1 MAEPPALLPPS
12 TLAFLRPR
20 LISQAVFKSS
30 SQTGTPPRFSINISL
45 SKNNEL
51 SNTDLRTSI
60 FIKGARAN
68 NLKNV
73 DLVIPKNQ
81 LVVVTGVSGS
91 GKSSITMDTLFAE
104 GQRRYVESLS
114 SYARQF
120 LMRMKKPE
128 VDYIRGICPAIA
140 IEQKTTTA
148 NARSTVGTLTEIY
161 DFLRLLYARAG
172 RTFSPLSGEQVKR
185 HSVTD
190 VVNHITALP
199 EGSRVHLY
207 APLPR
212 NYDDRTLRR
221 ELELLQQKG
230 YTRLLAEDEVQ
241 QIDDVLETDPP
252 YLAKTLSE
260 LTDEEEMMVL
270 IDRFV
275 VKADDAENDKR
286 IADSVGTSISEGGGE
301 VIVYLDADNW
311 TAWNNRFE
319 LDGILFQEPTPQLFN
334 YNNPSGACPTC
345 EGFGRTM
352 GIDEGKVIPDPSKSV
367 YEGAVAAW
375 SGSTFGKWQQD
386 FIRKASRFDFP
397 VHTPYADLTR
407 EQKRLLW
414 DGSKHAGGITAF
426 FDDLSKKLYKIQNRI
441 MLARY
446 RGRTICNTCRGG
458 RLRREAEYV
467 KVGGFAI
474 TDLLDLPVDLLQRH
488 FAELELNDH
497 DATIAKRLLL
507 EISNRLQS
515 MMDLGLSYLTINRL
529 SNTLSGGESQ
539 RINLTR
545 TLGSNLTASI
555 YILDEPSVG
564 LHPRDTER
572 LVAVLKRLRDLGN
585 TVLVVEHE
593 EGVIENADYL
603 IDVGPAAG
611 VHGGEIVFA
620 GPYADI
626 HKAAPDSLTT
636 KYMDGSMAIPVP
648 GQRRRL
654 TNWLNITGAQMHNLK
669 KVDAKIPLNALTV
682 VSGVSGSGKTSLIKG
697 ILYPALRRELGE
709 GSSQAPGSFSGLTG
723 DVKQLTAV
731 EMVNQSPI
739 GKSSRSNPV
748 TYVGAYDDIRNLMA
762 SQQLSKI
769 RDYKPGFFSFNV
781 DGGRCDTCKGEGEQT
796 VEMQFL
802 ADVRLVCEECNG
814 ARFKREVR
822 DVTYNGKN
830 ITEILD
836 MTVEE
841 SVDFFAEESRL
852 VKKLQ
857 PLLSVG
863 LGYITLGQSSSTL
876 SGGEAQRVKLASFLT
891 KEKKGEHLLF
901 IFDEPT
907 TGLHFH
913 DVAILLTALNA
924 LVERGHTVLVV
935 EHNMD
940 VIKSADW
947 LIDLGPEG
955 GRDGG
960 HIVFQGT
967 PEGLVADGS
976 GYTAAYLAE
985 VLE

>member
-1 MAEPPALLPPS
+1 MTNS
-12 TLAFLRPR
+12 
-20 LISQAVFKSS
+20 
-30 SQTGTPPRFSINISL
+30 
-45 SKNNEL
+45 
-51 SNTDLRTSI
+51 DLRTSI

-120 LMRMKKPE
+120 LMRMKKPD
-128 VDYIRGICPAIA
+128 VDYIRGICPAIS

-161 DFLRLLYARAG
+161 DFFRLLYARAG
-172 RTFSPLSGEQVKR
+172 RTYSPVSGDEVKK

-190 VVNHITALP
+190 VVNHIVELP

-212 NYDDRTLRR
+212 TYDDRTLRR

-230 YTRLLAEDEVQ
+230 FTRVMADDALQ
-241 QIDDVLETDPP
+241 QIDDLLAANAPA
-252 YLAKTLSE
+252 LAKTLNE

-270 IDRFV
+270 IDRFIIR
-275 VKADDAENDKR
+275 ADDKENEKR
-286 IADSVGTSISEGGGE
+286 IADSVGTAFNEGGGE

-319 LDGILFQEPTPQLFN
+319 LDGMTFLEPSPALFN
-334 YNNPSGACPTC
+334 YNNPYGACPTC

-352 GIDEGKVIPDPSKSV
+352 GIDEDKVIPDPSKSV
-367 YEGAVAAW
+367 YDGAVAAW
-375 SGSTFGKWQQD
+375 SGTTFGEWQRN
-386 FIRKASRFDFP
+386 FIRAANKFDFP
-397 VHTPYADLTR
+397 VHTSYQDLTR
-407 EQKRLLW
+407 DQTRVLW
-414 DGSKHAGGITAF
+414 EGNQHARGINDF
-426 FDDLSKKLYKIQNRI
+426 FDELGKKLYKIQNRI

-446 RGRTICNTCRGG
+446 RGRTICQTCRGS

-467 KVGGFAI
+467 KVGGHPI
-474 TDLLDLPVDLLQRH
+474 TDLLDLPIDLLQKH
-488 FAELELNDH
+488 FQELELNET
-497 DATIAKRLLL
+497 DATISKRLLL
-507 EISNRLQS
+507 EINNRIQS

-545 TLGSNLTASI
+545 TLGSNLTASM

-593 EGVIENADYL
+593 EGIIAAADHL

-626 HKAAPDSLTT
+626 HDEATESLTT
-636 KYMDGSMAIPVP
+636 KYMSGRMSVPIPA
-648 GQRRRL
+648 QRRRL
-654 TNWLNITGAQMHNLK
+654 TNWLNIDGARMHNLK

-709 GSSQAPGSFSGLTG
+709 GSSQAPGAYAGLTG
-723 DVKQLTAV
+723 DLKLLTQV

-748 TYVGAYDDIRNLMA
+748 TYVGAYDDIRSLMA

-769 RDYKPGFFSFNV
+769 RDYGPGHFSFNV
-781 DGGRCDTCKGEGEQT
+781 DGGRCPSCKGEGEQT

-814 ARFKREVR
+814 ARFKREVQE
-822 DVTYNGKN
+822 VLYNGKS
-830 ITEILD
+830 ITDILD
-836 MTVEE
+836 L
-841 SVDFFAEESRL
+841 SVDEAIDFFSEEAKIL
-852 VKKLQ
+852 KKLQ
-857 PLLSVG
+857 P
-863 LGYITLGQSSSTL
+863 
-876 SGGEAQRVKLASFLT
+876 
-891 KEKKGEHLLF
+891 
-901 IFDEPT
+901 
-907 TGLHFH
+907 
-913 DVAILLTALNA
+913 
-924 LVERGHTVLVV
+924 
-935 EHNMD
+935 
-940 VIKSADW
+940 
-947 LIDLGPEG
+947 
-955 GRDGG
+955 
-960 HIVFQGT
+960 
-967 PEGLVADGS
+967 
-976 GYTAAYLAE
+976 
-985 VLE
+985 

>member
-1 MAEPPALLPPS
+1 MSRNTDL
-12 TLAFLRPR
+12 
-20 LISQAVFKSS
+20 SS
-30 SQTGTPPRFSINISL
+30 A
-45 SKNNEL
+45 
-51 SNTDLRTSI
+51 DLRTSI

-120 LMRMKKPE
+120 LMRMKKPD
-128 VDYIRGICPAIA
+128 VDFIRGICPAIA

-172 RTFSPLSGEQVKR
+172 HTYSPVSGNEVKR

-190 VVNHITALP
+190 VVTHILGLP
-199 EGSRVHLY
+199 TGSRVYLY
-207 APLPR
+207 APLTR
-212 NYDDRTLRR
+212 TYEDRTLRR

-230 YTRLLAEDEVQ
+230 YTRVLDDDEVREIEEVLAENG
-241 QIDDVLETDPP
+241 PS
-252 YLAKTLSE
+252 LAKTLNALDDHEE
-260 LTDEEEMMVL
+260 LMVL

-275 VKADDAENDKR
+275 VNTEDEENNKR
-286 IADSVGTSISEGGGE
+286 IADSVQTGFSEGSGE
-301 VIVYLDADNW
+301 VIVYLDHQNW

-319 LDGILFQEPTPQLFN
+319 LDNMSFLEPSPALFN
-334 YNNPSGACPTC
+334 YNNPFGACPTC

-352 GIDEGKVIPDPSKSV
+352 GIDEDKVIPDPSKSV
-367 YEGAVAAW
+367 YEGAVAPWNGATY
-375 SGSTFGKWQQD
+375 GSWEKD
-386 FIRKASRFDFP
+386 FLRQANKFDFP

-407 EQKRLLW
+407 EQVRVLW
-414 DGSKHAGGITAF
+414 DGNQHVGGITDF
-426 FDDLSKKLYKIQNRI
+426 FDDLGKKLYKIQNRI
-441 MLARY
+441 MLARF
-446 RGRTICNTCRGG
+446 RGRTTCHTCRGG

-467 KVGGFAI
+467 KVGGVAI
-474 TDLLDLPVDLLQRH
+474 TELLDLPIDLLQKH
-488 FAELELNDH
+488 FLELKLNEH
-497 DATIAKRLLL
+497 DSTIARRLLL
-507 EISNRLQS
+507 EINNRLQS

-529 SNTLSGGESQ
+529 SSTLSGGESQ

-545 TLGSNLTASI
+545 TLGSNLTASM

-572 LVAVLKRLRDLGN
+572 LVKVLYRLRDLGN

-593 EGVIENADYL
+593 EGIIAAADYL

-620 GPYADI
+620 GPYAAIYDE
-626 HKAAPDSLTT
+626 ATESLTT
-636 KYMDGSMAIPVP
+636 KYMTGRMSVPVP
-648 GQRRRL
+648 AQRRKL
-654 TNWLNITGAQMHNLK
+654 TNWLTIEGARMHNLK
-669 KVDAKIPLNALTV
+669 KVDARIPLNALTV

-709 GSSQAPGSFSGLTG
+709 GSSQAPGPHKSLGG
-723 DVKQLTAV
+723 DLKLLSQV

-748 TYVGAYDDIRNLMA
+748 TYVGAYDTIRNLMA
-762 SQQLSKI
+762 SQQLAKI
-769 RDYKPGFFSFNV
+769 RDYKPGHFSFNV
-781 DGGRCDTCKGEGEQT
+781 DGGRCDTCKGEGEQM

-814 ARFKREVR
+814 ARFKKELLDVR
-822 DVTYNGKN
+822 YNEKN

-836 MTVEE
+836 LSVNEAIGFFAGEE
-841 SVDFFAEESRL
+841 SIQ
-852 VKKLQ
+852 KKLQ
-857 PLLSVG
+857 PLQDVG

-891 KEKKGEHLLF
+891 REKQNEHLFF

-913 DVAILLTALNA
+913 DVAVLLDALNA

-935 EHNMD
+935 EHNLD
-940 VIKSADW
+940 VIKSADYV
-947 LIDLGPEG
+947 IDLGPEG

-967 PEGLVADGS
+967 PEALVAHGV
-976 GYTAAYLAE
+976 GYTAQYLAG
-985 VLE
+985 VL

>member
-1 MAEPPALLPPS
+1 VRPHSLHQSSHLSQEIS
-12 TLAFLRPR
+12 TADP
-20 LISQAVFKSS
+20 
-30 SQTGTPPRFSINISL
+30 
-45 SKNNEL
+45 
-51 SNTDLRTSI
+51 RTSI

-120 LMRMKKPE
+120 LMRMKKPD
-128 VDYIRGICPAIA
+128 VDYIRGICPAIS

-161 DFLRLLYARAG
+161 DFFRLLYARAG
-172 RTFSPLSGEQVKR
+172 RTYSPVSGEQVKR

-190 VVNHITALP
+190 VVNHITGLG
-199 EGSRVHLY
+199 EGARVHLY

-212 NYDDRTLRR
+212 TYDDRTLRR

-230 YTRLLAEDEVQ
+230 YTRVMADDEVQ
-241 QIDDVLETDPP
+241 QIDDILEANDPV
-252 YLAKTLSE
+252 LAKTLDE
-260 LTDEEEMMVL
+260 LTDAEEMMVL

-275 VKADDAENDKR
+275 VKAGDEENDKR
-286 IADSVGTSISEGGGE
+286 IADSVGTSFSEGGGE
-301 VIVYLDADNW
+301 VVVYLDADNW

-352 GIDEGKVIPDPSKSV
+352 GIDEDKVVPDPAKSV
-367 YEGAVAAW
+367 YDGAVAAW
-375 SGSTFGKWQQD
+375 SGSTFGQWQKD
-386 FIRKASRFDFP
+386 FLRVANRFDFP
-397 VHTPYADLTR
+397 VHTAYADLTR
-407 EQKRLLW
+407 EQKRVLW
-414 DGSKHAGGITAF
+414 DGNKHAKGITNF
-426 FDDLSKKLYKIQNRI
+426 FDDLGKKLYKIQNRI

-446 RGRTICNTCRGG
+446 RGRTTCNTCRGG

-467 KVGGFAI
+467 KVGGYAI
-474 TDLLDLPVDLLQRH
+474 TDLLELPVDLLQKH
-488 FAELELNDH
+488 FRELKLNDH

-545 TLGSNLTASI
+545 TLGSNLTASM

-593 EGVIENADYL
+593 EGVIAAADHL

-611 VHGGEIVFA
+611 VGGGHIIFA
-620 GPYADI
+620 GPYEDI
-626 HKAAPDSLTT
+626 HDEATESLTT
-636 KYMDGSMAIPVP
+636 KYMNGTMSVPVP
-648 GQRRRL
+648 DGRRRL
-654 TNWLNITGAQMHNLK
+654 TNWLNIEGARMHNLK
-669 KVDAKIPLNALTV
+669 KIDAKIPLNALTV
-682 VSGVSGSGKTSLIKG
+682 ISGVSGSGKTSLIKG

-709 GSSQAPGSFSGLTG
+709 GSSQAPGAFVGLTG
-723 DVKQLTAV
+723 DLKQLSAV

-814 ARFKREVR
+814 ARFKREIR
-822 DVTYNGKN
+822 DVLYKDKS
-830 ITEILD
+830 ITDILD
-836 MTVEE
+836 LSVDEAIEFFVEE
-841 SVDFFAEESRL
+841 KSL
-852 VKKLQ
+852 MKKLQ
-857 PLLSVG
+857 PLQDVG

-891 KEKKGEHLLF
+891 REKKGEHIFF

-940 VIKSADW
+940 VIKSADYV
-947 LIDLGPEG
+947 IDLGPEG

-960 HIVFQGT
+960 HLVFQGT
-967 PEGLVADGS
+967 PEGLVAHGE
-976 GYTAAYLAE
+976 GYTAGYLAK
-985 VLE
+985 VLK

>member
-1 MAEPPALLPPS
+1 MSPTVPLTAA
-12 TLAFLRPR
+12 
-20 LISQAVFKSS
+20 
-30 SQTGTPPRFSINISL
+30 
-45 SKNNEL
+45 
-51 SNTDLRTSI
+51 DLRTAL

-161 DFLRLLYARAG
+161 DYLRLLYARAG
-172 RTFSPLSGEQVKR
+172 RTYSPISGKEVKK

-190 VVNHITALP
+190 VVTYITGLE
-199 EGSRVHLY
+199 EGSRLYLY

-212 NYDDRTLRR
+212 TYDDRTLRR

-230 YTRLLAEDEVQ
+230 YTRVLAEDEVKD
-241 QIDDVLETDPP
+241 IDELLEEGPP
-252 YLAKTLSE
+252 SLAKTLAE
-260 LTDEEEMMVL
+260 LQDHEEVMVL

-275 VKADDAENDKR
+275 VRAEDEENTKR
-286 IADSVGTSISEGGGE
+286 IADSVGTAFTEGGGE
-301 VIVYLDADNW
+301 VIVYQDISNW
-311 TAWNNRFE
+311 KAFNNRFE
-319 LDGILFQEPTPQLFN
+319 LDEMTFLEPSPALFN
-334 YNNPSGACPTC
+334 YNNPYGACPTC

-352 GIDEGKVIPDPSKSV
+352 GIDEDKVIPDPSKSV
-367 YEGAVAAW
+367 YDGAVAPW
-375 SGSTFGKWQQD
+375 VGNTNGRWLDD
-386 FIRKASRFDFP
+386 FLRKANKAKFP
-397 VHTPYADLTR
+397 VHTPYADLTKD
-407 EQKRLLW
+407 EKRMLW
-414 DGSKHAGGITAF
+414 DGKGPLQGIQAF
-426 FDDLSKKLYKIQNRI
+426 FAEIGKKTYKIQNRI

-446 RGRTICNTCRGG
+446 RGRTTCHTCRGG
-458 RLRREAEYV
+458 RLRREADYV

-474 TDLLDLPVDLLQRH
+474 TDLLDLPIDLLQKH
-488 FAELELNDH
+488 FQELELNEH
-497 DATIAKRLLL
+497 DRTIARRLLL
-507 EISNRLQS
+507 EINNRLQS
-515 MMDLGLSYLTINRL
+515 MMDLGLSYLNINRL

-545 TLGSNLTASI
+545 TLGSNLTASM

-572 LVAVLKRLRDLGN
+572 LVAVLRRLRDLGN

-593 EGVIENADYL
+593 DGIIAAADYL
-603 IDVGPAAG
+603 IDVGPRAG
-611 VHGGEIVFA
+611 VHGGEIIFA
-620 GPYADI
+620 GPYESI
-626 HKAAPDSLTT
+626 HEEATESLTT
-636 KYMDGSMAIPVP
+636 KYMNGTMSVPVP
-648 GQRRRL
+648 TQRRRL
-654 TNWLNITGAQMHNLK
+654 TNWVNIEGARMHNLK

-709 GSSQAPGSFSGLTG
+709 GSSQAPGSFTGLTG
-723 DVKQLTAV
+723 DIGQLSNV

-748 TYVGAYDDIRNLMA
+748 TYVGAYDTIRNMMA

-802 ADVRLVCEECNG
+802 ADVKLVCEECNG
-814 ARFKREVR
+814 ARFKRELL
-822 DVTYNGKN
+822 DVTYNEKN
-830 ITEILD
+830 IAEILD
-836 MTVEE
+836 L
-841 SVDFFAEESRL
+841 SVDEAVEFFADHQEIS
-852 VKKLQ
+852 KKLR
-857 PLLSVG
+857 PLQDVG

-891 KEKKGEHLLF
+891 REKRGEHIFF

-913 DVAILLTALNA
+913 DVAVLLEALNA

-940 VIKSADW
+940 VIKSADY

-967 PEGLVADGS
+967 PEGLVEHGG
-976 GYTAAYLAE
+976 GYTAQYLAE
-985 VLE
+985 ALQA

>member
-1 MAEPPALLPPS
+1 M
-12 TLAFLRPR
+12 
-20 LISQAVFKSS
+20 
-30 SQTGTPPRFSINISL
+30 
-45 SKNNEL
+45 SKNNDH
-51 SNTDLRTSI
+51 SSADLRTSI

-73 DLVIPKNQ
+73 DLTIPKNQ

-128 VDYIRGICPAIA
+128 VDYIRGICPAIS

-161 DFLRLLYARAG
+161 DFFRLLYARAG
-172 RTFSPLSGEQVKR
+172 RTYSPISGEEVKR

-190 VVNHITALP
+190 VVNHITSMD

-212 NYDDRTLRR
+212 TFDDRTLRR

-230 YTRLLAEDEVQ
+230 YTRVMANDEVT
-241 QIDDVLETDPP
+241 QIDDLLESNPP
-252 YLAKTLSE
+252 ALAKTLAE
-260 LTDEEEMMVL
+260 LTKEEEMMVL

-275 VKADDAENDKR
+275 VKPGDEENNKR
-286 IADSVGTSISEGGGE
+286 IADSVGTSFGEGGGE
-301 VIVYLDADNW
+301 VVVYVDADNW

-352 GIDEGKVIPDPSKSV
+352 GIDEDKVVPDPSKSV
-367 YEGAVAAW
+367 YDGAVAAW
-375 SGSTFGKWQQD
+375 SGSTFGQWQKD
-386 FIRKASRFDFP
+386 FLRVANRFDFP

-407 EQKRLLW
+407 EQKRELW
-414 DGSKHAGGITAF
+414 DGNKHAKGITDF
-426 FDDLSKKLYKIQNRI
+426 FDDLGKKLYKIQNRI
-441 MLARY
+441 MIARY
-446 RGRTICNTCRGG
+446 RGRTICHTCRGS
-458 RLRREAEYV
+458 RLRREADYV
-467 KVGGFAI
+467 KVGGHPI
-474 TDLLDLPVDLLQRH
+474 TDLIDLPIDLLQKH
-488 FAELELNDH
+488 FQELELNEH

-507 EISNRLQS
+507 EINNRIQS

-545 TLGSNLTASI
+545 TLGSNLTASM

-593 EGVIENADYL
+593 EGVIAEADYL

-620 GPYADI
+620 GPYEDI
-626 HKAAPDSLTT
+626 HKAAPESLTT
-636 KYMDGSMAIPVP
+636 KYMDGSMFVPVP
-648 GQRRRL
+648 EQRRRL
-654 TNWLNITGAQMHNLK
+654 TNWLNIEGARMHNLK

-762 SQQLSKI
+762 SQQLAKI

-814 ARFKREVR
+814 ARFKREIR

-841 SVDFFAEESRL
+841 SVEFFKDEAKL

-857 PLLSVG
+857 PLLDVG

-891 KEKKGEHLLF
+891 REKKGEHILF

-947 LIDLGPEG
+947 VIDLGPEG

-967 PEGLVADGS
+967 PEALADSGE
-976 GYTAAYLAE
+976 GYTAGYLKE
-985 VLE
+985 VLEK

>member
-1 MAEPPALLPPS
+1 M
-12 TLAFLRPR
+12 
-20 LISQAVFKSS
+20 
-30 SQTGTPPRFSINISL
+30 SL
-45 SKNNEL
+45 TA
-51 SNTDLRTSI
+51 TDLRTAVY
-60 FIKGARAN
+60 IKGARAN

-73 DLVIPKNQ
+73 DLEIPKNQ

-161 DFLRLLYARAG
+161 DFFRLLYARAG
-172 RTFSPLSGEQVKR
+172 HTYSPISGNEVKRHRVSDVVDSITALADGERVQLFSPL
-185 HSVTD
+185 
-190 VVNHITALP
+190 
-199 EGSRVHLY
+199 
-207 APLPR
+207 PR
-212 NYDDRTLRR
+212 DYDDRTLKL
-221 ELELLQQKG
+221 ELELLLQKG
-230 YTRLLAEDEVQ
+230 YTRVMKDDEIQEIEAVLEAGDPVLSKTLAE
-241 QIDDVLETDPP
+241 ITD
-252 YLAKTLSE
+252 S
-260 LTDEEEMMVL
+260 EEMMVL
-270 IDRFV
+270 IDRFAV
-275 VKADDAENDKR
+275 RAGDEENNKR
-286 IADSVGTSISEGGGE
+286 IADSVGTAFMEGGGE
-301 VIVYLDADNW
+301 VIVWQDLENW

-319 LDGILFQEPTPQLFN
+319 LDDMTFIEPSPALFN
-334 YNNPSGACPTC
+334 YNNPFGACPKC

-352 GIDEGKVIPDPSKSV
+352 GIDENKVIPDPSKSV
-367 YEGAVAAW
+367 YDGAVAAW
-375 SGSTFGKWQQD
+375 SGSSFGTWQKD
-386 FIRKASRFDFP
+386 FIRKANKFNFP

-407 EQKRLLW
+407 EQKRELW
-414 DGSKHAGGITAF
+414 DGNRHAKGITTF
-426 FDDLSKKLYKIQNRI
+426 FDELGKKLYKIQNRI

-446 RGRTICNTCRGG
+446 RGRTTCNVCHGG

-467 KVGGFAI
+467 KVGGYAI
-474 TDLLDLPVDLLQRH
+474 TDLLDLPIDLLQKH
-488 FAELELNDH
+488 FRELELTEH
-497 DATIAKRLLL
+497 DAEIARRLLL
-507 EISNRLQS
+507 EINNRLQS

-529 SNTLSGGESQ
+529 SSTLSGGESQ

-545 TLGSNLTASI
+545 TLGSNLTASM

-572 LVAVLKRLRDLGN
+572 LVTVLRRLRDLGN

-593 EGVIENADYL
+593 EGIIAAADYL

-611 VHGGEIVFA
+611 VHGGEVVFA
-620 GPYADI
+620 GDYEDI
-626 HKAAPDSLTT
+626 HTAAPESLTT
-636 KYMDGSMAIPVP
+636 KYMTGQMAIPVP
-648 GQRRRL
+648 EQRRRL
-654 TNWLNITGAQMHNLK
+654 TNWLNITGARMHNLK

-709 GSSQAPGSFSGLTG
+709 GSSQAPGPFAGLTG
-723 DVKQLTAV
+723 DVKVLTQV
-731 EMVNQSPI
+731 EMITQSPI

-748 TYVGAYDDIRNLMA
+748 TYVGAYDTIRNMMA
-762 SQQLSKI
+762 DQQLSKI
-769 RDYKPGFFSFNV
+769 RGYKSGFFSFNV
-781 DGGRCDTCKGEGEQT
+781 DGGRCPTCKGEGEQT

-802 ADVRLVCEECNG
+802 ADVKLVCEECNG
-814 ARFKREVR
+814 NRFKREILDVR
-822 DVTYNGKN
+822 YEDKN
-830 ITEILD
+830 IAEILD
-836 MTVEE
+836 L
-841 SVDFFAEESRL
+841 SVDEAVEFFAGHKGISE
-852 VKKLQ
+852 KLK
-857 PLLSVG
+857 PLQDVG

-891 KEKKGEHLLF
+891 KERKNEHIFF

-913 DVAILLTALNA
+913 DVAILLEALNA

-960 HIVFQGT
+960 HVVCQGT
-967 PEGLVADGS
+967 PEEVVANGE
-976 GYTAAYLAE
+976 GYTAQYLRE
-985 VLE
+985 VLA